1 MPKLQRSNIPEALL
15 DHLLDRVFRRGTTEE
30 ELYQILHW
38 VEGNPTV
45 PEGDWFKRFRGV
57 TVCGQGS
64 LIKTL
69 LTPRQTATG
78 TEVA

>member
-45 PEGDWFKRFRGV
+45 PEGDWFK
-57 TVCGQGS
+57 
-64 LIKTL
+64 
-69 LTPRQTATG
+69 
-78 TEVA
+78 